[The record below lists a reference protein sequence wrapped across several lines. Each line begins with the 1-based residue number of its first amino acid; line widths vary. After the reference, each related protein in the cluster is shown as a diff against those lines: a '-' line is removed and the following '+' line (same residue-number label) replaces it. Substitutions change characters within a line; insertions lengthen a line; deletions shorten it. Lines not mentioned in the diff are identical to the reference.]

1 MPLRCKLRVCEDLLD
16 DATPGRWAHRE
27 LASNE
32 MAEVVD
38 DGVAEVSGALV
49 KDVVECADA
58 LAVEAKVLGETLRNA
73 HFHLR
78 FLVEDVAHGPGVFV
92 YRPGCEALVGRV
104 EEGEDSLALTEVDNG
119 FPLFLVGV

>member
-1 MPLRCKLRVCEDLLD
+1 MPLRSKFRACKDLLD
-16 DATPGRWAHRE
+16 KTTPGCWAHGE

-38 DGVAEVSGALV
+38 DGVADVLGALV
-49 KDVVECADA
+49 KDIVECTDA

-78 FLVEDVAHGPGVFV
+78 FLVEDVAHGPCIFV
-92 YRPGCEALVGRV
+92 YRPGREALVGGV
-104 EEGEDSLALTEVDNG
+104 KEG
-119 FPLFLVGV
+119 